1 MKYFNTMSHNK
12 ALEGLCM
19 KCVSLCQCVRLFAGV
34 EQSTNSEKDEAH
46 NAQRRALGTTLG
58 IR

>member
-19 KCVSLCQCVRLFAGV
+19 KSVSLCQCVRLFAGV
-34 EQSTNSEKDEAH
+34 EQSNILRKMKRTMLNEEP
-46 NAQRRALGTTLG
+46 QGPL
-58 IR
+58 